1 MTISV
6 QDLLKLSTSEK
17 ASALKVFNGN
27 ELLELALAIKNQFS
41 QEDIKLRI
49 DEDKIKR
56 IPNIALRDIIFNDLE
71 HLDIKNKMPKLL
83 KLLGF
88 EVNGS
93 VQPSFEE
100 AIEAQYEVD
109 HKGVSKPKAL
119 TKPTDKT
126 EEIVILIRKLHGEGL
141 SLEAQDSIGLSLLHK
156 LVSMDGINNF
166 DYDRIK
172 VSETLIE
179 LAPNILNLKWND
191 KDNPL
196 EWAVRH
202 NDPELLKALTPHYK
216 EDKNKYV
223 IDHNIS
229 KESLLHYAE
238 DMGYTELADIL
249 KKNGF
254 EYTTPEKLEKAI
266 ATNLPFPYDESLTPL
281 ENEKRIKHNEKLNY
295 YDFTPQK
302 PKDAKPFLMTYRDGG
317 TILTSDGRKFQ
328 SDSMIGF
335 IKKHFY
341 PSFFFSSIDRYPHL
355 TGKDVWFPKFV
366 NRCFSVSDLIK
377 DQLQYSKET
386 GSFFTEKGEF
396 KLDANITKH
405 IKRLIKSKT
414 LADLYK
420 LPPYANHIPL
430 HVETY
435 KKLLDFD
442 LPHINDQLLNNSFLS
457 LTIQNGNLKIAEEF
471 FKRKPGLTQDQ
482 SKDLLKL
489 IDKKHE
495 NSLEIRQLIRDERK
509 RTQLL
514 EEAEAKAKLEAKRAA
529 KDIASKYY
537 KGGNLQTDNIPPE
550 VQRLFAEIGI
560 STKEGFD
567 KNIKEDAKYRVR
579 YVRDVDMGDG
589 FIYDMSL
596 RVYWLPRNLKVFA
609 LKTKAFFTLK
619 SPIDL
624 AISDNL
630 VSKLMSASQKLSKS
644 GEKFSQ
650 EANDKFKEYKTK
662 QLQRL
667 HR

>member
-119 TKPTDKT
+119 IKPADKT
-126 EEIVILIRKLHGEGL
+126 EEIIILIGKLHGEGL

-179 LAPNILNLKWND
+179 LAPNILNLKWKD

-202 NDPELLKALTPHYK
+202 NDPELLKALMPHYK

-254 EYTTPEKLEKAI
+254 EYTTPEKLDKAI
-266 ATNLPFPYDESLTPL
+266 ADNLPFPYDETLNPL
-281 ENEKRIKHNEKLNY
+281 EDEKRIKHNKKLYY

-317 TILTSDGRKFQ
+317 TILTSDGHKFQ

-366 NRCFSVSDLIK
+366 NRCFGVSDLIK
-377 DQLQYSKET
+377 NQLQYSKET
-386 GSFFTEKGEF
+386 GSFLTEKGAF
-396 KLDANITKH
+396 TLDASTTNLIMN
-405 IKRLIKSKT
+405 LIKSEK
-414 LADLYK
+414 LDNLSK
-420 LPPYANHIPL
+420 LPRTYQIPFY
-430 HVETY
+430 VETY
-435 KKLLDFD
+435 RKLLDFD
-442 LPHINDQLLNNSFLS
+442 VPNINDTLLSYSFLS

-567 KNIKEDAKYRVR
+567 KTIKGNAKHKVS

-644 GEKFSQ
+644 GEKISQ